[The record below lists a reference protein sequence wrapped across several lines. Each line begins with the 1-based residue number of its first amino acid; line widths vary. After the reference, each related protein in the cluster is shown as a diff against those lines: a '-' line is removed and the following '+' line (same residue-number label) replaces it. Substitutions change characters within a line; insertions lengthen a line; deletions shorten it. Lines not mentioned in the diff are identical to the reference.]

1 MIVHLGKLDNVFQTG
16 AEMRRIVEMYGV
28 QDLGRLASM
37 PFLAFYTLVCAL
49 PYKEDIKGV
58 ETISRPAYTLDP
70 SFAWRDCD
78 DKSILIA
85 SWLHAHG
92 LKKRFVATSTKPT
105 KILHHVF
112 VQLET
117 APLFIDATYLKNCIY
132 LGKYPYF
139 KKITK
144 FLPLTPFF

>member
-1 MIVHLGKLDNVFQTG
+1 MKVHLGKLDNVFQTG
-16 AEMRRIVEMYGV
+16 AEMRRIVETYGV

-37 PFLAFYTLVCAL
+37 PFLAFYALVCAL

-85 SWLHAHG
+85 SWLQAHG
-92 LKKRFVATSTKPT
+92 LKKRFVATSTKPNR
-105 KILHHVF
+105 ILHHVF